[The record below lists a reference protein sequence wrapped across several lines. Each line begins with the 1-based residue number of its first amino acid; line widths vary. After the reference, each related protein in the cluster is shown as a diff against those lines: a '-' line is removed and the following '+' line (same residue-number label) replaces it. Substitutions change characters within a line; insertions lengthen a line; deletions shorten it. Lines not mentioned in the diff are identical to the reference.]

1 MSFKVRCFC
10 LYFFVLFY
18 RIMIFA
24 TRNSIIRIILYL
36 LIIDNIFWI
45 QFHNVLILYFDRLYI
60 RISDICL
67 CIYLSWNRWVIN
79 TSLIFVTNR
88 FSSFGRRFDEELRLI
103 SATNYSR
110 ALFYFSKM
118 LYFVYFYPD
127 HQNIKYK
134 YKMFYSIQFDYD
146 LMLR

>member
-1 MSFKVRCFC
+1 MFC
-10 LYFFVLFY
+10 LYFFLFY

-24 TRNSIIRIILYL
+24 TLNSIIRIILYL
-36 LIIDNIFWI
+36 LIIDNILWI

-60 RISDICL
+60 RISGFIRIADVCL

-110 ALFYFSKM
+110 ALFDFSKM

-134 YKMFYSIQFDYD
+134 SLIRILLCFVIQIF
-146 LMLR
+146 